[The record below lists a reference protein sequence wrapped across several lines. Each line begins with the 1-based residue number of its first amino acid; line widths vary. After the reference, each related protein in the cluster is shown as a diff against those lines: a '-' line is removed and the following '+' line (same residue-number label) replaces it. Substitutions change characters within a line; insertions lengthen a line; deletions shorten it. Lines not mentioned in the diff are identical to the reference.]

1 MMRRPP
7 TSTLPYT
14 LVTDTTLFRS
24 GADISRGRVEDE
36 LDLALGLGHG
46 ALVDA
51 ADRDGAH
58 HAVVV
63 DGDVGAGLGLDGV
76 DDLALRPDD
85 LTDLVDRDLEAED
98 LRSGDTDLVAGCRDG
113 LGHDVEDVEAG
124 FLGLLQRLGQDVGG
138 EAVDLGVELQRG
150 DEVGGAGRSEEH
162 TSELQSLM

>member
-36 LDLALGLGHG
+36 LDLALGLVHG

-76 DDLALRPDD
+76 EIGRASCRER
-85 LTDLVDRDLEAED
+85 VCQSVYIAV
-98 LRSGDTDLVAGCRDG
+98 VA
-113 LGHDVEDVEAG
+113 V
-124 FLGLLQRLGQDVGG
+124 
-138 EAVDLGVELQRG
+138 
-150 DEVGGAGRSEEH
+150 
-162 TSELQSLM
+162 SLKQKNT